1 MARHKI
7 LEVNTLTVYLLRL
20 NAFPELLWKRVN
32 RNPQVRIFIEAFP
45 PMDYLSGAGK
55 EIMTDYL
62 LTATTEEEKLY
73 ATSLLAAGSIFNGTT
88 LSRAIDEVPIIDTID
103 STLHPM
109 PQARILG
116 MNLLV
121 LKYGVKTETNQK
133 SNFRELILKGIEQ
146 ETEIWP
152 KWSSFHGVFKLR
164 VAQWIIL
171 SEDLELIRA
180 FTVSLNRNQYSQG
193 ITFNYKWIDI
203 SVNIYHAWC
212 LFLIDRKKEALEI
225 IDNIDLL
232 KLYIHEE
239 RLVSIYYYAL
249 SSRLYSGEKN
259 KSSLESLDLLIK
271 QTEYYGLKEI
281 LNDIQQHKKK

>member
-20 NAFPELLWKRVN
+20 NAFPEWLWKRVN
-32 RNPQVRIFIEAFP
+32 RNSQVKIFIEAFP

-73 ATSLLAAGSIFNGTT
+73 ATSLLAAGSIFTGTN
-88 LSRAIDEVPIIDTID
+88 LSRVIDEVPIIDTID
-103 STLHPM
+103 SALHPM

-180 FTVSLNRNQYSQG
+180 FTVSLTRNQYSQG

-271 QTEYYGLKEI
+271 QTEYFGLKEI
-281 LNDIQQHKKK
+281 LNDIQQHKNN